1 MAKAA
6 SITAGLVAKKGEAA
20 PSKNVI
26 EAAVPA
32 RSNPDKVKGSSYY
45 KALTVKLDRSHYE
58 ALKLAGLKHNKKSQ
72 DIFVEALELWLSEN
86 HTEKQ

>member
-6 SITAGLVAKKGEAA
+6 SITAGLVTKKGEAA
-20 PSKNVI
+20 PSINVI
-26 EAAVPA
+26 EPAVPV
-32 RSNPDKVKGSSYY
+32 RSNPDKVKEYSYY
-45 KALTVKLDRSHYE
+45 KALTVKLDRPHYE

-86 HTEKQ
+86 RENR